1 MKRII
6 DGILYDT
13 GTAELLYHDKAKNTK
28 YYRTPVQHL
37 FFIYYSR
44 GEFSPVDET
53 FMKNFLGE
61 YDIAKYIQIFGEPQ
75 EG

>member
-13 GTAELLYHDKAKNTK
+13 DTAELLYHDKSKNVK
-28 YYRTPVQHL
+28 YYRTPTLHL
-37 FFIYYSR
+37 YFIFYSR
-44 GEFSPVDET
+44 GEFVPTDEA

-61 YDIAKYIQIFGEPQ
+61 YDIDKYIELWGEPQ